1 MEEKSRMK
9 NKKYPMAEKKIYDKD
24 ILYSCLRPV
33 VDWCVKH
40 SYRKVEV
47 RGEENLPV
55 DGSIILAVN
64 HCNTLMDAIVVLRA
78 YKGSTVFGARA
89 DMFNNKF
96 IAKLMFFFRILPMVR
111 QRDGLRNVLKNVE
124 TQDII
129 VETLENDVRFCM
141 FPEGRHRPE
150 KSLLPLGKGIFRA
163 ALAANTRFGDKKPVY
178 IVPVGLEYG
187 DFFRYRSTS
196 LLTYGKPLNV
206 TEFVKSLNVE
216 TEAQMMEPLRKEL
229 VSRMSELFTYI
240 PDGNGLKEKWVLTK
254 MLSVASSKKPY
265 GNFGTCLYDS
275 MMQNREIIA
284 SIEKAAAGHPEK
296 MEALLKDVA
305 EFDRYRRKDG
315 ISIYSFRKNNGLPMI
330 LGKSIA
336 ALIGLPY
343 FIFSAVISL
352 PMWITELIVRNIVK
366 DRAFRNTVSFGVKLG
381 FGLVWF
387 PVLAALAFWFTP
399 WYIAT
404 GLLLLFIPSYSFFH
418 DYIEGI
424 RRFISDIR
432 VTRCKKLRK
441 RFASVIKD
449 FNRL

>member
-1 MEEKSRMK
+1 MK
-9 NKKYPMAEKKIYDKD
+9 NKQYQMTKRNIYDKD
-24 ILYSCLRPV
+24 LLYSGLRPI

-40 SYRKVEV
+40 SYRKVEIK
-47 RGEENLPV
+47 GEENLPT
-55 DGSIILAVN
+55 DGPIILAAN
-64 HCNTLMDAIVVLRA
+64 HCNTLMDAIVILRA

-89 DMFNNKF
+89 DMFNNKL

-163 ALAANTRFGDKKPVY
+163 ALAANAKFGDKKPVY
-178 IVPVGLEYG
+178 IVPVGIEYG

-196 LLTYGKPLNV
+196 LLTYGNPLNV

-216 TEAQMMEPLRKEL
+216 TEAQTIEPLRKEL
-229 VSRMSELFTYI
+229 VSRMDKLFTYI
-240 PDGNGLKEKWVLTK
+240 PDGNDLKEKWVLTK
-254 MLSVASSKKPY
+254 MLSIASSRKPY

-275 MMQNREIIA
+275 MMHNREIIG
-284 SIEKAAAGHPEK
+284 SIENAAVRHPEK
-296 MEALLKDVA
+296 MENMLKDVA
-305 EFDRYRRKDG
+305 EFEKYRRKDG
-315 ISIYSFRKNNGLPMI
+315 ISIYSFRDGNGLPAI
-330 LGKSIA
+330 LGKCLA

-343 FIFSAVISL
+343 FIFSAVASL
-352 PMWITELIVRNIVK
+352 PMWVTESIVRKVVK

-381 FGLVWF
+381 LGLIWF
-387 PVLAALAFWFTP
+387 PILAVLAFCLTP
-399 WYIAT
+399 WYVAAGI
-404 GLLLLFIPSYSFFH
+404 LLLFIPSYSFVH
-418 DYIEGI
+418 DYIEGM

-432 VTRCKKLRK
+432 IIRCKKLRK
-441 RFASVIKD
+441 RFASIIKD
-449 FNRL
+449 FKRL

>member
-1 MEEKSRMK
+1 MAKK
-9 NKKYPMAEKKIYDKD
+9 NIYDKD
-24 ILYSCLRPV
+24 LLYDALRPI
-33 VDWCVKH
+33 VDWCVRH
-40 SYRKVEV
+40 SYRKAEV
-47 RGEENLPV
+47 RGEENIPADGPV
-55 DGSIILAVN
+55 ILAAN

-129 VETLENDVRFCM
+129 VDTLENDVRFCM

-163 ALAANTRFGDKKPVY
+163 ALAANARFGGRKPVY
-178 IVPVGLEYG
+178 IVPVGIEYG

-206 TEFVKSLNVE
+206 TEFVKSLNVD
-216 TEAQMMEPLRKEL
+216 TEAQMMEPMRREL
-229 VSRMSELFTYI
+229 VSRMSELITYI
-240 PDGNGLKEKWVLTK
+240 PDGPGLKEKWVLAK
-254 MLSVASSKKPY
+254 MLSIASSKKPY
-265 GNFGTCLYDS
+265 GNYGSCLHED
-275 MMQNREIIA
+275 MMHNRGIIS
-284 SIEKAAAGHPEK
+284 SIERAAAGHPEK
-296 MEALLKDVA
+296 MEALLKETA
-305 EFDRYRRKDG
+305 EFEKYRRKDG

-330 LGKSIA
+330 LGKCLA

-343 FIFSAVISL
+343 FIFSAAASL
-352 PMWITELIVRNIVK
+352 PMWVTEVLVRGIVK

-381 FGLVWF
+381 FGLIWF
-387 PVLAALAFWFTP
+387 PVLAALAFCFTP
-399 WYIAT
+399 WYIAA
-404 GLLLLFIPSYSFFH
+404 GLLLLSIPSYSYVH
-418 DYIEGI
+418 DYIEGM
-424 RRFISDIR
+424 RRLISDIR
-432 VTRCKKLRK
+432 VIRCRKLRK
-441 RFASVIKD
+441 RFASIIKD